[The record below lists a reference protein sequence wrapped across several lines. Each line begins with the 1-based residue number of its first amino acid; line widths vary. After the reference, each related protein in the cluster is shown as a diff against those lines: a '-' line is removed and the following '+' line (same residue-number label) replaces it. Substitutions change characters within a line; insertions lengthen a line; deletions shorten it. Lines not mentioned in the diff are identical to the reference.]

1 MSIVIFKTVLS
12 VAKSMKPKLKNML
25 PSKLFQY
32 GADNSA
38 SAGDGMRPLV
48 RRPTMGMALK
58 EEAPA
63 YITVRRSNGEFIML
77 NNMLG
82 STNPAVDLDT
92 SPSNLLNNGITGKEQ
107 HYTDFT
113 LLQIQESHDEKFSP
127 QETFGEDFAFFSG
140 ERPSFL
146 SCAGVLVNT
155 ADFRWRSLWWSNYS
169 NYLRGT
175 RCVENRTR
183 VYLSWNDVMVEGYI
197 IRASST
203 DQAMEPNQIP
213 FNFTIYVTNFFN
225 IGDLNLAALAEKKW
239 ETANGARRAEILG
252 SREADVKINSQ
263 FVEIGPGFFERQLE
277 AIFGTQNPEEAVAII
292 TRNPEMAAANMA
304 GYAKTQMQGI
314 MNGDLGR
321 EILANPGQIWGSIAP
336 ALNMMTGWNPGSG
349 KVGAVSKWSLAGRSG
364 LKNLFGDNYRSTHSL
379 SLFTR

>member
-12 VAKSMKPKLKNML
+12 VAKSVKPKLEGML
-25 PSKLFQY
+25 PWNLLNY
-32 GADNSA
+32 GHGR
-38 SAGDGMRPLV
+38 AGTDDEAARTLV

-58 EEAPA
+58 EEAHA

-82 STNPAVDLDT
+82 DFDPETRNER
-92 SPSNLLNNGITGKEQ
+92 GKER

-239 ETANGARRAEILG
+239 DTANGARRAEILG

-349 KVGAVSKWSLAGRSG
+349 NVGAVSKWSLAGRSG